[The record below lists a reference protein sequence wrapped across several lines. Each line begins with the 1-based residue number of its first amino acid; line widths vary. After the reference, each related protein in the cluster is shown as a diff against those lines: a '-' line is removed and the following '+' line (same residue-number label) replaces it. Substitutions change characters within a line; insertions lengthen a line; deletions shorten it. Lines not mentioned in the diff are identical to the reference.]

1 MNADPRRSTRY
12 ADFLPITVTV
22 GSMHDETLLAGPFSA
37 RIVDISNHGV
47 SLLLTQVMLHSFHLF
62 HSTRENEAAAL
73 RLQIKLPHSQNSVL
87 IPARP
92 VWLHAEESGD
102 CKVFRMGVNF
112 LTAIDNDLLLKINKM
127 LNTI

>member
-1 MNADPRRSTRY
+1 MKADLRRSTRY

-22 GSMHDETLLAGPFSA
+22 GSMHDETILAGPFSV

-47 SLLLTQVMLHSFHLF
+47 SLLLTQVMVHSFHIF

-73 RLQIKLPHSQNSVL
+73 RLQIKLPHSQDSVL

-102 CKVFRMGVNF
+102 FKVFRMGVHF
-112 LTAIDNDLLLKINKM
+112 LTPIDNNLLLKINKM
-127 LNTI
+127 INTV

>member
-1 MNADPRRSTRY
+1 MKADLRRSTRY

-22 GSMHDETLLAGPFSA
+22 GSIHDETLLAGPFSA

-47 SLLLTQVMLHSFHLF
+47 SLLLSQVMLHSFHIF
-62 HSTRENEAAAL
+62 HSTRENEAATL

-87 IPARP
+87 LPARP

-102 CKVFRMGVNF
+102 FKVFRLGANF
-112 LTAIDNDLLLKINKM
+112 LTPIDNDLLLKINKM
-127 LNTI
+127 INTI